1 MTKSL
6 FNYYINF
13 GTEVHYY
20 FCALSFSKA
29 FVYHKIQQSWVQVE
43 FSWRADYMVL
53 FKQGM
58 HNALPYNQMELREDS
73 AVEFLVCVLQP
84 TFPFDAERATSI

>member
-1 MTKSL
+1 
-6 FNYYINF
+6 
-13 GTEVHYY
+13 
-20 FCALSFSKA
+20 
-29 FVYHKIQQSWVQVE
+29 
-43 FSWRADYMVL
+43 MVL